1 MRRMMPRHNEVKVR
15 DKEKQIEFHKC
26 DDSRATD
33 FRQCSAHCDVHVRNI
48 HGFRSPRSPTVT
60 AHSFNY
66 SNPLTPFPLR
76 FRSMSKRRERG
87 GETPSCRFPKCDK
100 SNFSHG
106 KHNALPLFETDER
119 RGGDEFIQSSGDSF
133 TLASPRWRPSLSLSR
148 QSAGRHNNVKLG
160 ALFPRKYPTD
170 GWTNRQPFYV
180 NEKTENDATAVASPR
195 LPASLP
201 PLIIPTFSLL

>member
-1 MRRMMPRHNEVKVR
+1 MTTHEHLTSVNAVITATFMFEIFMALGRLARRLLPPIHSTI
-15 DKEKQIEFHKC
+15 QIHSLHF
-26 DDSRATD
+26 
-33 FRQCSAHCDVHVRNI
+33 HCDSAQCQR
-48 HGFRSPRSPTVT
+48 G
-60 AHSFNY
+60 
-66 SNPLTPFPLR
+66 
-76 FRSMSKRRERG
+76 ERG
-87 GETPSCRFPKCDK
+87 GETQSCRFPKCDK